1 MAIDVPNSI
10 ILSSDDLP
18 IPFERREPETER
30 VYAQVTDVDA
40 YSVDQAEQV
49 ARIFPIKF
57 CVLPEFY
64 LNEAIDQYVPKDF
77 QEHPDSYNVRKTRAM
92 SCFESFYSHYVDIIV
107 GTALRKGVVL
117 PQELSQEWEEF
128 FKNVNLEGKSITSF
142 AKTLFTEALNGG
154 VAGLIAEYPKV
165 DAQLTKLQARRRG
178 YRPYFSIVKV
188 DDILD
193 CRHDNGPITINDVT
207 SYQTR
212 VSYLRIKSEIRRA
225 SADNEHF
232 EEVVPTVVVYDIPE
246 PENPDDPTRVRV
258 RVYEKSM
265 TGNPNEYFLPENGES
280 YLSINYIPFVP
291 CYGGKEEA
299 FCRARPLLF
308 DIARLNLH
316 HWATCADLSETIHL
330 NSSPLLTGTGIRPD
344 EEIYSG
350 SGRSLFS
357 QNEQAR
363 FGMISP
369 GMEGAETTLKELA
382 RIEAS
387 MDRLAA
393 IAMAPG
399 KSQVESGFAKL
410 LDRSQSDS
418 QLAVLVGSLQD
429 SINRALWYASGYDPG
444 LYPKIEVTISKNFIP
459 AKLHSQQVMAINSLY
474 KDAEVIPIETVLEM
488 LEAGEMFEGLH
499 GFSVKKLLEK
509 IGLDGS
515 EMRSQLIA
523 RFKSDGSDSTD
534 TPDSSNDSS
543 DDLTP
548 HTNNVKNLMEEA
560 SGMALEGESS
570 EASFEFRES

>member
-30 VYAQVTDVDA
+30 VYSQVTDVDA
-40 YSVDQAEQV
+40 YSIDQAEQV
-49 ARIFPIKF
+49 ARILPIKF
-57 CVLPEFY
+57 CTLPEFY
-64 LNEAIDQYVPKDF
+64 LDEAIGQYIPQDY
-77 QEHPDSYNVRKTRAM
+77 QEHNDSYDVRKTRAM
-92 SCFESFYSHYVDIIV
+92 SCFEPFYSHLVDIIV
-107 GTALRKGVVL
+107 GTALRKGVIL
-117 PQELSQEWEEF
+117 PQEMPPEWEEF

-154 VAGLIAEYPKV
+154 IAGLMAEYPKV
-165 DAQLTKLQARRRG
+165 DESLSKVEVRKRK
-178 YRPYFSIVKV
+178 YRPYFSIIKV
-188 DDILD
+188 EDILD
-193 CRHDNGPITINDVT
+193 CRHENGSVTINGEV

-212 VSYLRIKSEIRRA
+212 VVYLRIKSEIRRA
-225 SADNEHF
+225 SATNEHF
-232 EEVVPTVVVYDIPE
+232 EEVVPTVVVYDIPVQE
-246 PENPDDPTRVRV
+246 DPEQPQRVRV

-265 TGNPNEYFLPENGES
+265 TGNPNEYYLPPENES

-330 NSSPLLTGTGIRPD
+330 NSSPLLTGTGVRPD
-344 EEIYSG
+344 DEIYAG

-369 GMEGAETTLKELA
+369 GMDGAETTLKELA

-429 SINRALWYASGYDPG
+429 CINRALWYASGYEPNT
-444 LYPKIEVTISKNFIP
+444 YPKIEIAISKNFIP
-459 AKLHSQQVMAINSLY
+459 AKLHSQQVMAISSLY
-474 KDAEVIPIETVLEM
+474 KDSEAIPIGTMLEM

-499 GFSVKKLLEK
+499 GFNVKKLLEK
-509 IGLDGS
+509 MGLTGAERRS
-515 EMRSQLIA
+515 ELA
-523 RFKSDGSDSTD
+523 EKFKQRQS
-534 TPDSSNDSS
+534 P
-543 DDLTP
+543 DDLVP
-548 HTNNVKNLMEEA
+548 GTNNVQNTMEEA
-560 SGMALEGESS
+560 AGRSLDGEPN
-570 EASFEFRES
+570 EVAVEFRES

>member
-30 VYAQVTDVDA
+30 VYSEVTDVDS
-40 YSVDQAEQV
+40 YSIDQAEQV
-49 ARIFPIKF
+49 ARIVPIKF
-57 CVLPEFY
+57 CTLPEFY
-64 LNEAIDQYVPKDF
+64 LDEAISDYIPQDF

-92 SCFESFYSHYVDIIV
+92 SCFEPFYSHLVDIIV
-107 GTALRKGVVL
+107 GTALRKGVIL
-117 PQELSQEWEEF
+117 PQEMPSEWQEF
-128 FKNVNLEGKSITSF
+128 FKNANLEGKSITSF

-154 VAGLIAEYPKV
+154 IAGLMAEYPKV
-165 DAQLTKLQARRRG
+165 SEQLSKVEVRKRG
-178 YRPYFSIVKV
+178 YRPYLSIIKV

-193 CRHDNGPITINDVT
+193 CRHDNGPVTINGETYYQARVT
-207 SYQTR
+207 
-212 VSYLRIKSEIRRA
+212 YLRIKSEIRRA
-225 SADNEHF
+225 SAINEHY

-246 PENPDDPTRVRV
+246 QEDPDQPRRVRV
-258 RVYEKSM
+258 RVYEKNL
-265 TGNPNEYFLPENGES
+265 TAGNNSYILSEDNIS
-280 YLSINYIPFVP
+280 YLSIDYIPFVP

-357 QNEQAR
+357 QNEQAK

-369 GMEGAETTLKELA
+369 GMDGAETTLKELA

-429 SINRALWYASGYDPG
+429 CINRALWYASGYEVNT
-444 LYPKIEVTISKNFIP
+444 YPKIEISISKNFIP

-474 KDAEVIPIETVLEM
+474 KDAEVIPIGTMLEM
-488 LEAGEMFEGLH
+488 LDAGEMFEGVH
-499 GFSVKKLLEK
+499 GFNVKTLLDE
-509 IGLDGS
+509 IGLTGS
-515 EMRSQLIA
+515 EMRSQVAA
-523 RFKSDGSDSTD
+523 RFGPVRRPSG
-534 TPDSSNDSS
+534 
-543 DDLTP
+543 DLTP
-548 HTNNVKNLMEEA
+548 GTNNIQNGIEPSAFAMIEREPTEA
-560 SGMALEGESS
+560 SAEVS
-570 EASFEFRES
+570 EV